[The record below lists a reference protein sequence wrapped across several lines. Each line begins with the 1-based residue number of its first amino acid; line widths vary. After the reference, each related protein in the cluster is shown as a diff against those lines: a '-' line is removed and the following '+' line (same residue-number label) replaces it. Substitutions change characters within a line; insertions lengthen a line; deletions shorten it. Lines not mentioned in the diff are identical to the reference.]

1 MRTLK
6 AGDKQKKNASA
17 LQDVGTLQGTLT
29 TQPNMQALL
38 SIATSQLG
46 SPLDVTASR
55 LDADPKATSTGVDVM
70 LCFMNGMFLA
80 VTLVSLNSLMTLSSQ
95 AVARAEPS
103 ALNAMPPTWSVC
115 PCNGCAAFGK
125 VL

>member
-1 MRTLK
+1 
-6 AGDKQKKNASA
+6 
-17 LQDVGTLQGTLT
+17 
-29 TQPNMQALL
+29 
-38 SIATSQLG
+38 
-46 SPLDVTASR
+46 
-55 LDADPKATSTGVDVM
+55 M
-70 LCFMNGMFLA
+70 LCFMKGMFLA